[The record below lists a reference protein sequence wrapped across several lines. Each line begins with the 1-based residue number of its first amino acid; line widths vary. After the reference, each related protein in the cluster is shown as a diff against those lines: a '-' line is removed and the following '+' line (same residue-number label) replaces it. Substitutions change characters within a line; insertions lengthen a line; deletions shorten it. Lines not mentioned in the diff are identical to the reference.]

1 MSSHQIPWIHGYD
14 WLQVTSLIARTV
26 SIMGPEVQTLKGLA
40 LDISLEY
47 QGVDS
52 QMEALCEKSCISCTD
67 ICCMRATVWYDL
79 KDLLVIYLSTGGL
92 PERQIFRDEAKACC
106 HLTVSGC
113 RLSRSERPFI
123 CTWYICAEQK
133 KLLRARL
140 DPEQSLSA
148 KIEKI
153 KELRNNLEAR
163 YIACSS

>member
-1 MSSHQIPWIHGYD
+1 
-14 WLQVTSLIARTV
+14 
-26 SIMGPEVQTLKGLA
+26 
-40 LDISLEY
+40 
-47 QGVDS
+47 
-52 QMEALCEKSCISCTD
+52 
-67 ICCMRATVWYDL
+67 MRATVWYDL

-133 KLLRARL
+133 KLLLARL